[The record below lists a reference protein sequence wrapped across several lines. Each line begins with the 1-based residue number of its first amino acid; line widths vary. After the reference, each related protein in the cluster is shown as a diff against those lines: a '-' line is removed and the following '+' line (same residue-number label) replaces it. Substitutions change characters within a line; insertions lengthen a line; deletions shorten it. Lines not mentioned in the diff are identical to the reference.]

1 MTASGRK
8 ICVSGLLQFP
18 CCVVFHCLGFAVFGA
33 IGFPVDDSAFES
45 FHCVTEP
52 DKKENGSTKTNVKL
66 IGWYMQIHPDV

>member
-1 MTASGRK
+1 MWQKNTASGRK

-33 IGFPVDDSAFES
+33 IGFPVDDSAFEY

-52 DKKENGSTKTNVKL
+52 DKKEKEKAPRKNQGKV
-66 IGWYMQIHPDV
+66 DRE